1 MLNYIARCSIDLFK
15 CTISFSS
22 RICPYEL
29 LHSFQRYAITWWNLS
44 GICSRYVVFSG
55 YSTNKIHRHDISE
68 ILLKVALN
76 IIPLPPH
83 FRVQII
89 LSIEHHTMNTR
100 YEVIKRFIT
109 KYKDAQRA
117 RADEWWSLL
126 TFRHQV

>member
-1 MLNYIARCSIDLFK
+1 MSIRVASLISEIRHYLMKFVRDLQQVCGF
-15 CTISFSS
+15 
-22 RICPYEL
+22 L
-29 LHSFQRYAITWWNLS
+29 
-44 GICSRYVVFSG
+44 G

-89 LSIEHHTMNTR
+89 LIIEHQTMNTR

-109 KYKDAQRA
+109 KYKDA
-117 RADEWWSLL
+117 
-126 TFRHQV
+126 